1 MHKIK
6 LPLAYFTINSR
17 TKLYVLGMNAQNVL
31 LQMKKVSTYFQ
42 MLAEIIR
49 DPPES
54 DPFLCF
60 LMFQVPFHVSL
71 VAFSFQKFH
80 STPKKKNY
88 PNPRTPLTT

>member
-1 MHKIK
+1 
-6 LPLAYFTINSR
+6 
-17 TKLYVLGMNAQNVL
+17 
-31 LQMKKVSTYFQ
+31 
-42 MLAEIIR
+42 
-49 DPPES
+49 
-54 DPFLCF
+54 